1 MLQLDLARPSVS
13 PSRDWGGVRSLLR
26 SDRHSALILGIVAAA
41 VGFSG
46 SWIPSYWGDE
56 AASVLSATRTW
67 PSLAALLG
75 HVDGVHG
82 VYYALLSLWVDVFG
96 TSEVATRALSSIA
109 VGAMVAG
116 TVVLAR
122 EFVGARLAVWAGVAA
137 IVLPRTTFMAIEAR
151 SYALGSAAAVWA
163 TVLFVGLV
171 RRRSASRR
179 AWIAYAAAVAACIY
193 VFLYLGLLL
202 VVHGAYIALRHR
214 DALRRWGP
222 AAALSL
228 VLSTPILIVG
238 YRERRQIRFLEF
250 RHYATAAHVLTK
262 QWFGYPLLAVV
273 GWMLVL
279 CAIAW
284 LGYAARRRPS
294 GGEGRVSLT
303 ILALLWV
310 VLPTA
315 ALLVVDTTIAPVY
328 NVRYLSFSTP
338 AVAIL
343 LALGISAVT
352 GVVAARWRAMTAGLL
367 LGAVVVLSA
376 PAYIGQRAP
385 WAKDGGSDLRAVA
398 AYVHDNA
405 APGAAIVF
413 DQSTKP
419 SRDPRLALDLYP
431 DAFAGLRDVAL
442 ATPYGDRARLWDR
455 TVPMAQAAA
464 SATQSSD
471 IWAVELAHDTTVPAD
486 VALLEDLGYE
496 IASAHLIHR
505 TTVYHLVRE

>member
-1 MLQLDLARPSVS
+1 MLQLDV
-13 PSRDWGGVRSLLR
+13 VRSAPAAGR
-26 SDRHSALILGIVAAA
+26 DRARTHAALILGIVGTA
-41 VGFSG
+41 VGFAG

-67 PSLAALLG
+67 PSLVALLG

-82 VYYALLSLWVDVFG
+82 VYYALLSVWVDVFG
-96 TSEVATRALSSIA
+96 TSEVATRALSAIA

-122 EFVGARLAVWAGVAA
+122 EFAGARVAVWAGVVA
-137 IVLPRTTFMAIEAR
+137 IVLPRTTFMAAEAR

-163 TVLFVGLV
+163 AVLLV
-171 RRRSASRR
+171 RLLRRPGASRR
-179 AWIAYAAAVAACIY
+179 AWLAYAVVIAACTY

-202 VVHGAYIALRHR
+202 VVHGAYVALRHR
-214 DALRRWGP
+214 TELRRW
-222 AAALSL
+222 AAAAGLAL
-228 VLSTPILIVG
+228 VFSIPILVVG
-238 YRERRQIRFLEF
+238 YHERRQIRFLER

-273 GWMLVL
+273 GWMLMAG
-279 CAIAW
+279 AIAW
-284 LGYAARRRPS
+284 LVYAARRRPP
-294 GGEGRVSLT
+294 GRAGRVSLT
-303 ILALLWV
+303 VLAALWV

-315 ALLVVDTTIAPVY
+315 ALLIVDATISPVY
-328 NVRYLSFSTP
+328 NVRYLSFGTP

-343 LALGISAVT
+343 IALGVWAAA
-352 GVVAARWRAMTAGLL
+352 GVVADRRRALTAVAI

-376 PAYIGQRAP
+376 PAYVGQRTP
-385 WAKDGGSDLRAVA
+385 WAKDGGSDLRGVADYVRANATAGGAV
-398 AYVHDNA
+398 
-405 APGAAIVF
+405 VF

-455 TVPMAQAAA
+455 TVPNAQAAA
-464 SATQSSD
+464 SATQSPD
-471 IWAVELAHDTTVPAD
+471 MWAVELTQGSAVPAD

-496 IASAHLIHR
+496 VASAHVIHR
-505 TTVYHLVRE
+505 STVYHLVRE

>member
-1 MLQLDLARPSVS
+1 MLQLDV
-13 PSRDWGGVRSLLR
+13 VRSAPAAGH
-26 SDRHSALILGIVAAA
+26 DRAGTHAALILGIVGTA
-41 VGFSG
+41 VGFAG

-67 PSLAALLG
+67 PSLVALLG

-82 VYYALLSLWVDVFG
+82 VYYALLSVWVDVFG
-96 TSEVATRALSSIA
+96 TSEIATRALSAIA

-122 EFVGARLAVWAGVAA
+122 EFVGARVAVWAGVVA
-137 IVLPRTTFMAIEAR
+137 IVLPRTTFMAAEAR

-163 TVLFVGLV
+163 AVLLV
-171 RRRSASRR
+171 RLLRRPGASRR
-179 AWIAYAAAVAACIY
+179 AWLAYAVVIAACTY

-202 VVHGAYIALRHR
+202 VVHGAYVALRHR
-214 DALRRWGP
+214 TELRRW
-222 AAALSL
+222 AAAAGLAL
-228 VLSTPILIVG
+228 VFSIPILVAG
-238 YRERRQIRFLEF
+238 YHERRQIRFLER

-273 GWMLVL
+273 GWMLMAG
-279 CAIAW
+279 AIAW
-284 LGYAARRRPS
+284 LVYAVRRRRP
-294 GGEGRVSLT
+294 GRAGRVSLT
-303 ILALLWV
+303 VLAALWV

-315 ALLVVDTTIAPVY
+315 ALLIVDATISPVY
-328 NVRYLSFSTP
+328 NVRYLSFGTP

-343 LALGISAVT
+343 IALGVWAAA
-352 GVVAARWRAMTAGLL
+352 GVVADRRRAITAVAI

-376 PAYIGQRAP
+376 PAYVGQRTP
-385 WAKDGGSDLRAVA
+385 WAKDGGSDLRDVADYVRANATAGGAV
-398 AYVHDNA
+398 
-405 APGAAIVF
+405 VF

-455 TVPMAQAAA
+455 TVPNAQAAA
-464 SATQSSD
+464 SATQSPD
-471 IWAVELAHDTTVPAD
+471 IWAVELTQGSAVPAD

-496 IASAHLIHR
+496 VASARVIHR
-505 TTVYHLVRE
+505 STVYHLVRE

>member
-1 MLQLDLARPSVS
+1 MLQLDVVRPAVS
-13 PSRDWGGVRSLLR
+13 DVRDRGRPR
-26 SDRHSALILGIVAAA
+26 SDRYAALILGIVATA
-41 VGFSG
+41 VGFAG

-67 PSLAALLG
+67 LSLAALLG

-96 TSEVATRALSSIA
+96 TSEVATRALSAIA

-122 EFVGARLAVWAGVAA
+122 EFASARLAVWAGIVA
-137 IVLPRTTFMAIEAR
+137 IVLPRTTFMAAEAR
-151 SYALGSAAAVWA
+151 SYALGAAAAVWA
-163 TVLFVGLV
+163 TVLLIRLL
-171 RRRSASRR
+171 RRGSASRG
-179 AWIAYAAAVAACIY
+179 AWLAYAVAIAACTY

-202 VVHGAYIALRHR
+202 VVHGAYVALRHR
-214 DALRRWGP
+214 ASLRRWVP
-222 AAALSL
+222 AAGLAL
-228 VLSTPILIVG
+228 VLSIPILIVG

-284 LGYAARRRPS
+284 LVSAAHRRPS
-294 GGEGRVSLT
+294 GREGKMSLT

-315 ALLVVDTTIAPVY
+315 TLLLADATIAPVY

-343 LALGISAVT
+343 VALGVSAAA
-352 GVVAARWRAMTAGLL
+352 GVVAPRWRAMTAVAL
-367 LGAVVVLSA
+367 LGAIVILSA
-376 PAYIGQRAP
+376 PAYIGQRTP
-385 WAKDGGSDLRAVA
+385 WAKDGGSDLRGVA
-398 AYVHDNA
+398 DYIRANA
-405 APGAAIVF
+405 TPGAAIVF

-442 ATPYGDRARLWDR
+442 ATPYEDRARLWDR

-464 SATQSSD
+464 SATQSPD
-471 IWAVELAHDTTVPAD
+471 IWAVELTQGTAVPAD
-486 VALLEDLGYE
+486 VAMLEDLGYE
-496 IASAHLIHR
+496 VATAHLIHR

>member
-1 MLQLDLARPSVS
+1 MLQLDV
-13 PSRDWGGVRSLLR
+13 VRSAPAAGH
-26 SDRHSALILGIVAAA
+26 DRARTHATLILGVIGTA
-41 VGFSG
+41 VGFAG

-67 PSLAALLG
+67 PSLVALLG

-82 VYYALLSLWVDVFG
+82 VYYALLSVWVDVFG
-96 TSEVATRALSSIA
+96 TSEIATRALSAIA

-122 EFVGARLAVWAGVAA
+122 EFVGARVAVWAGVVA
-137 IVLPRTTFMAIEAR
+137 IVLPRTTFMAAEAR

-163 TVLFVGLV
+163 AVLLV
-171 RRRSASRR
+171 RLLRRPGASRR
-179 AWIAYAAAVAACIY
+179 AWLAYAVVIAACTY

-202 VVHGAYIALRHR
+202 VVHGAYVALRHR
-214 DALRRWGP
+214 TELRRW
-222 AAALSL
+222 AAAAGLAL
-228 VLSTPILIVG
+228 VFSIPILVVG
-238 YRERRQIRFLEF
+238 YHERRQIRFLER

-273 GWMLVL
+273 GWMLMAA
-279 CAIAW
+279 AIAW
-284 LGYAARRRPS
+284 LVYAARRRTS
-294 GGEGRVSLT
+294 GRTGRVSLT
-303 ILALLWV
+303 VLAALWV

-315 ALLVVDTTIAPVY
+315 ALLIVDATISPVY
-328 NVRYLSFSTP
+328 NVRYLSFGTP

-343 LALGISAVT
+343 IALGVWAAA
-352 GVVAARWRAMTAGLL
+352 GVVADRRRALTAVAI

-376 PAYIGQRAP
+376 PAYVGQRTP
-385 WAKDGGSDLRAVA
+385 WAKDGGSDLRDVADYVRANATAGGAV
-398 AYVHDNA
+398 
-405 APGAAIVF
+405 VF

-455 TVPMAQAAA
+455 TVPNAQATA
-464 SATQSSD
+464 SATQSPD
-471 IWAVELAHDTTVPAD
+471 IWAVELTQGSAVPAD

-496 IASAHLIHR
+496 VASAHVIHR
-505 TTVYHLVRE
+505 STVYHLVRE